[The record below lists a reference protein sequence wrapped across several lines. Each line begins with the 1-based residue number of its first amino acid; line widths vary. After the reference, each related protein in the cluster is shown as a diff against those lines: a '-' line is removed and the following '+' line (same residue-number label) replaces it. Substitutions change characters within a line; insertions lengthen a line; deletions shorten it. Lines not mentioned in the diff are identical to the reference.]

1 MGPGRAD
8 AELCRRLQQGG
19 RQCRTAALRRRQSR
33 LYDRQARRP
42 LRRPGDRA
50 DEAVHPQA
58 HHGLSAMQQ
67 NRVKKILREGGLALG
82 THAGGIADPQIV
94 ELIGLA
100 GFDAA
105 FIDMEHTTYDLHDVQ
120 LAVMAAERV
129 GITPIVRTPGF
140 DPAFILRLLDMG
152 VQGVQVPHV
161 SSAKTARAAV
171 NAVRYPPLGER
182 GMAAGSRA
190 ADYGRIPLVEHMAQS
205 NREILL
211 ACMIED
217 MEAVERI
224 DEIAA
229 VEGVDLLA
237 VGPSDLS
244 RSLGVSGQ
252 PDHPRLVAAIDRV
265 CAAAGKS
272 AGARLALPL
281 NHAAFPRNA
290 AELKAL
296 GTGYTNCAPAPEAR
310 LLASMRDQAVEAR
323 RLLG

>member
-1 MGPGRAD
+1 MR
-8 AELCRRLQQGG
+8 E
-19 RQCRTAALRRRQSR
+19 
-33 LYDRQARRP
+33 
-42 LRRPGDRA
+42 
-50 DEAVHPQA
+50 
-58 HHGLSAMQQ
+58 
-67 NRVKKILREGGLALG
+67 NRVKRILQEGGLALA
-82 THAGGIADPQIV
+82 THVGGIADPQIV
-94 ELIGLA
+94 EIIGLA

-120 LAVMAAERV
+120 LAVMAAERS
-129 GITPIVRTPGF
+129 GITSIVRTPGF
-140 DPAFILRLLDMG
+140 DPAFILRLLDIG

-161 SSAKTARAAV
+161 SSAATAREAV
-171 NAVRYPPLGER
+171 RAVRYPPLGER

-205 NREILL
+205 NREVLL

-217 MEAVERI
+217 MAAVERI

-265 CAAAGKS
+265 RDAVGKG

-290 AELKAL
+290 AQLKELGA
-296 GTGYTNCAPAPEAR
+296 GYANCAPTPEAR
-310 LLASMRDQAVEAR
+310 LLQSLRTQLADAR
-323 RLLG
+323 KLLA

>member
-1 MGPGRAD
+1 MR
-8 AELCRRLQQGG
+8 E
-19 RQCRTAALRRRQSR
+19 
-33 LYDRQARRP
+33 
-42 LRRPGDRA
+42 
-50 DEAVHPQA
+50 
-58 HHGLSAMQQ
+58 
-67 NRVKKILREGGLALG
+67 NRVKRILREGGLALG
-82 THAGGIADPQIV
+82 THVGGIADPQIV

-152 VQGVQVPHV
+152 VQGIQVPHV
-161 SSAKTARAAV
+161 SSAETARAAV
-171 NAVRYPPLGER
+171 KAVRYPPLGER

-229 VEGVDLLA
+229 IEGVDLLA

-252 PDHPRLVAAIDRV
+252 PDHPRLIAAIDRV
-265 CAAAGKS
+265 REGVKKG

-290 AELKAL
+290 GQLRAL
-296 GTGYTNCAPAPEAR
+296 GAGYTNCAPTPEAR
-310 LLASMRDQAVEAR
+310 LLHSLQTQLAEAR
-323 RLLG
+323 KLLG